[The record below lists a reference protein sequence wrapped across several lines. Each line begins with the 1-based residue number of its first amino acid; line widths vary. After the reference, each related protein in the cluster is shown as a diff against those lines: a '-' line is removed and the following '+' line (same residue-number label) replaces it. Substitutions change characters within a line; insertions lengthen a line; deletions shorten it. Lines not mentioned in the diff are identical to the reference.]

1 MNFDFKQAYK
11 AEGYSGI
18 AWRATGWEHVADE
31 DTEWTGEKV
40 PTGRI
45 EAHMIGDDCD
55 FYFEPSE
62 LTPIDEDDYC
72 SGCGQIGCGWC

>member
-18 AWRATGWEHVADE
+18 AWRATGYGEAYDE
-31 DTEWTGEKV
+31 EGEPYLTDLIK
-40 PTGRI
+40 
-45 EAHMIGDDCD
+45 AHMIGDDRD

-72 SGCGQIGCGWC
+72 AGCGQIGCGWC